1 MSFISLNNLEYFW
14 NKAKEYINN
23 ILSTKQDTL
32 NNGVNIKTI
41 NGESILGSGN
51 INLGSKPLYETTS
64 TNLTLVPNVYYRQTS
79 SNLYSLTF
87 TLGTITDN
95 TIMNEYF
102 IEFSTPSS
110 NTSVTMPSN
119 IAWVNGEIPSFE
131 PNSKYQISIVN
142 NLGVVQKF
150 S

>member
-32 NNGVNIKTI
+32 NSGVNIKTI

-64 TNLTLVPNVYYRQTS
+64 TNLTLVPNIYYRQTS

-87 TLGTITDN
+87 TP
-95 TIMNEYF
+95 
-102 IEFSTPSS
+102 ST
-110 NTSVTMPSN
+110 NTSPTVAS
-119 IAWVNGEIPSFE
+119 
-131 PNSKYQISIVN
+131 
-142 NLGVVQKF
+142 
-150 S
+150 